1 MALLCRFCGAVHK
14 FTYLVTYLLVKLSSG
29 SLLDLATDSA
39 AIATQRILKILLSR
53 NVSLD
58 ANVYN
63 SIINVIATAAGRL
76 TYTESM

>member
-53 NVSLD
+53 NV
-58 ANVYN
+58 YN